1 MANGFSSLQRTP
13 TLAGAK
19 TVDMS
24 LLLIGSKPL
33 ETAPVLIIENPLPSC
48 HQLPSSVLQLGTKT
62 TPGLKF
68 CPGRLKHVESI
79 DVIFTDDD
87 QGYFA
92 GSLDRA
98 HYHLSRVEYQ
108 EFCCKVGQLS
118 NILRRK
124 IPVNEFPR
132 GENNFGPNC
141 NVVNRLSPEMK
152 ECFETVDFASLGA
165 YVKTHSKCDSS
176 RGNLYIDSGWASNL
190 SSRRVK
196 GEDYGVSKPAE
207 ITVDPPGKEIFA
219 DAMVSLSK
227 FALLICPHSMK
238 EKLYQADKR
247 RQLEFADKHVEGNL
261 LEVMRVALTNEKY
274 LVGCHA
280 DKYNDVL
287 DWNEGVV
294 NFSTWIVID
303 GEWWRL
309 SLIGYSRKSISDYYR
324 RLDLYGPLVDR
335 ISLFMDAL
343 PSDRVEIEPSLLDFR
358 NTTGH
363 VKRLKPHAN
372 KCVFY
377 SSYVECCHLL
387 QAKLNLTKWHLF
399 GLLVNVTSSE
409 TPDYMWLVTQ
419 EILASDKLQQEAM
432 QLGPVEL
439 GVYFYEK
446 IFDKKEAVSAAK
458 LPVAG
463 QRHQPHNNVRQPGHK
478 IEASILNLIKLH
490 HGLNLLDSRL
500 CSDIHYF
507 CRAIAYLEQ
516 GWEKKGV
523 YGAGALTAQH
533 IFGVGV
539 LLGLYPREMLQHA
552 LVAEGGNAYKYLAK
566 KEGLQDH
573 IRDTY
578 QLLANGSCYLGISW
592 FVMENVVC
600 KWTQFEGGTDKT
612 AVDSV
617 YSGQSIYYMD
627 DDNRLVQVTMEG
639 ISRGVLPCT
648 CRCRQ
653 SSTLDSTIGVP
664 SPSLDH
670 SFWTHRLFG
679 KQKTFPLKSA
689 TREYLRDFLL
699 GDAVAPQVGTAAKST
714 KRDREPVQSKLVM
727 NKKRRSAVVTGSVV
741 VPGVPNQHR
750 LVMEQSRHP
759 FDMGVLA
766 REALSIPS
774 QTKLKTIMV
783 TKRKHRRNADNQTV
797 CYLSVSI
804 QIGNGLPPW
813 CPPSHVT
820 VLLAGSSGT
829 FVDEE
834 DTRWFLNKKDATR
847 YTLLCAA
854 LVGNKNY
861 TSNVLVPRYL
871 ATAIGEDTAIGE
883 ETVVLYDPMGNKHGA
898 RRGLKVLFGAITCVG
913 TRLAYFHLVDD
924 CGKTYSPDG
933 GLEIRL

>member
-48 HQLPSSVLQLGTKT
+48 HQLPSLVLQLGTKT

-132 GENNFGPNC
+132 GENNFGSNC

-399 GLLVNVTSSE
+399 GLVFNITTSESPE
-409 TPDYMWLVTQ
+409 YMWLTTKEVMTCHQ
-419 EILASDKLQQEAM
+419 LQIKLKH
-432 QLGPVEL
+432 LGPVDFCI
-439 GVYFYEK
+439 VIYNM
-446 IFDKKEAVSAAK
+446 IWDKKEEASRKK
-458 LPVAG
+458 LGVPG
-463 QRHQPHNNVRQPGHK
+463 QRHQPHNNKRQPGH
-478 IEASILNLIKLH
+478 IISSSLRNIILLH
-490 HGLNLLDSRL
+490 HAYYVLDDYL
-500 CSDIHYF
+500 HMDPHYYSKAVAF
-507 CRAIAYLEQ
+507 LQ
-516 GWEKKGV
+516 HGWQKTGS

-533 IFGVGV
+533 ILDAGT
-539 LLGLYPREMLQHA
+539 LLGLFPLTIMEHAEISEGSPSYQHLQEE
-552 LVAEGGNAYKYLAK
+552 EGSVKSTSL
-566 KEGLQDH
+566 
-573 IRDTY
+573 DTY
-578 QLLANGSCYLGISW
+578 QLLSNLSCYTGLSW
-592 FVMENVVC
+592 FVLENLICKFYQSTKIQKSNSTYVDSIYRGQSLYHIIPCDKKKPARLMEVTLDGEKEVSTCASRCRKSVVYDRMFR
-600 KWTQFEGGTDKT
+600 WEGGD
-612 AVDSV
+612 DSLWERSLPRKRKV
-617 YSGQSIYYMD
+617 YQ
-627 DDNRLVQVTMEG
+627 
-639 ISRGVLPCT
+639 
-648 CRCRQ
+648 
-653 SSTLDSTIGVP
+653 
-664 SPSLDH
+664 
-670 SFWTHRLFG
+670 
-679 KQKTFPLKSA
+679 
-689 TREYLRDFLL
+689 
-699 GDAVAPQVGTAAKST
+699 
-714 KRDREPVQSKLVM
+714 
-727 NKKRRSAVVTGSVV
+727 
-741 VPGVPNQHR
+741 
-750 LVMEQSRHP
+750 
-759 FDMGVLA
+759 
-766 REALSIPS
+766 
-774 QTKLKTIMV
+774 LKTSS
-783 TKRKHRRNADNQTV
+783 RKHLETDRCEVKEKKVTAKTRRRI
-797 CYLSVSI
+797 Y
-804 QIGNGLPPW
+804 
-813 CPPSHVT
+813 
-820 VLLAGSSGT
+820 
-829 FVDEE
+829 
-834 DTRWFLNKKDATR
+834 
-847 YTLLCAA
+847 
-854 LVGNKNY
+854 
-861 TSNVLVPRYL
+861 
-871 ATAIGEDTAIGE
+871 
-883 ETVVLYDPMGNKHGA
+883 
-898 RRGLKVLFGAITCVG
+898 
-913 TRLAYFHLVDD
+913 
-924 CGKTYSPDG
+924 
-933 GLEIRL
+933 